1 MTALPPTVFS
11 GLWLFLLNK
20 VPYKVLL
27 LLNLKKKIL
36 NTDTDWVENG
46 L

>member
-1 MTALPPTVFS
+1 MTALPPTVFG

-20 VPYKVLL
+20 TEVLQV
-27 LLNLKKKIL
+27 KKKKEKTETL
-36 NTDTDWVENG
+36 